1 MDTIVVGIDTELPS
15 RTALD
20 WVVER
25 TALVPAH
32 VRLVTV
38 VGDRPFSTKRAA
50 SDLAAATQ
58 RLASTRPDLPV
69 EAKLVEG
76 AGISQMLGIESE
88 DADLLVVGHHRNR
101 IIRSMLAGALPAQV
115 ASHAQ
120 CPVVIVPHDWLRR
133 FGKVVVGIDADGS
146 SDAALQFAAQEAM
159 AMGRSLDIVH
169 VSVDDHHPGSSRVPV
184 APDAPEARSPEV
196 SRAMETARAG
206 RPSLAVRTFS
216 ASGDPDRI
224 LRAHGRDA
232 ALVVVGS
239 HGRGAVDAVVRG
251 SRSYTFM
258 NWSKA
263 PLCVVPVGWRV
274 PTTAGARL

>member
-1 MDTIVVGIDTELPS
+1 METIVVGIDTELPS

-25 TALVPAH
+25 TGLMPAR

-38 VGDRPFSTKRAA
+38 VGDRPFSTKRAR

-76 AGISQMLGIESE
+76 AGISQMLALESA
-88 DADLLVVGHHRNR
+88 DADLLVIGHHRNR
-101 IIRSMLAGALPAQV
+101 IVRSMLAGALPSQIATQAV
-115 ASHAQ
+115 

-133 FGKVVVGIDADGS
+133 FGKVVVGIDTDGS
-146 SDAALQFAAQEAM
+146 SAGALEFAAQEAM
-159 AMGRSLDIVH
+159 ALGRSLDIVH
-169 VSVDDHHPGSSRVPV
+169 VTVDEHNPGSSKRPG

-196 SRAMETARAG
+196 LRAMETARAG
-206 RPSLAVRTFS
+206 RPSLAVRTFA
-216 ASGDPDRI
+216 ASGDPDWI

-251 SRSYTFM
+251 SRTYTFM

-263 PLCVVPVGWRV
+263 PLCVVPVEIGRAHV
-274 PTTAGARL
+274 

>member
-1 MDTIVVGIDTELPS
+1 METIVVGIDTELPS

-25 TALVPAH
+25 TALMPAR

-38 VGDRPFSTKRAA
+38 VGDRPFSTKRAR

-76 AGISQMLGIESE
+76 AGISEALGLEA
-88 DADLLVVGHHRNR
+88 DGADLLVVGHHRNR
-101 IIRSMLAGALPAQV
+101 IIRSMLAGALPAQI
-115 ASHAQ
+115 ASHTE

-133 FGKVVVGIDADGS
+133 FGKVVVGVESDGS
-146 SDAALQFAAQEAM
+146 SEGALQFAAQEAM

-169 VSVDDHHPGSSRVPV
+169 VSVDDHNPGSSILPGT
-184 APDAPEARSPEV
+184 PDAPEARSPEV

-216 ASGDPDRI
+216 ATGDPDRI

-232 ALVVVGS
+232 SLVVVGS
-239 HGRGAVDAVVRG
+239 HGHGAVDAVLRG

-263 PLCVVPVGWRV
+263 PLCVVPVGWRART
-274 PTTAGARL
+274 PAGTRT